1 MSTGNDFEKLVLV
14 FERRLYALAMRLTG
28 NPEESAEMVQE
39 TFVRAY
45 KGWKKFRKESQTYT
59 WLYRIMINLNKDRL
73 ARIARQKEREVPIEA
88 IKEIEKKSESFTTT
102 EIEPLKSVESEELQ
116 SQIQQAIDA
125 LPTGYKECLV
135 LREVEGL
142 TYQEIA
148 EVMEITEEAVR
159 SRLARA
165 RQQVRQRLAPYLKI

>member
-1 MSTGNDFEKLVLV
+1 MSTGSDFERLVLI
-14 FERRLYALAMRLTG
+14 FEKRLYAVAMRLTG
-28 NPEESAEMVQE
+28 NPDDSADMVQE
-39 TFVRAY
+39 TFIRAY

-73 ARIARQKEREVPIEA
+73 IRNAKQKEREVSIET
-88 IKEIEKKSESFTTT
+88 ILEEKKSESFVH
-102 EIEPLKSVESEELQ
+102 EIGPEESAESKELQ
-116 SQIQQAIDA
+116 NQIQNAIDA
-125 LPTGYKECLV
+125 LPSGYKECLV

-165 RQQVRQRLAPYLKI
+165 RQQLRQRLAPYLKI

>member
-28 NPEESAEMVQE
+28 NPDESAEMVQE
-39 TFVRAY
+39 TFIRAY
-45 KGWKKFRKESQTYT
+45 KSWKRFRKESQTYT
-59 WLYRIMINLNKDRL
+59 WLYRIMMNLNKDRL
-73 ARIARQKEREVPIEA
+73 TKTARQKEREISIET
-88 IKEIEKKSESFTTT
+88 IPEGEKRSGLLSYEIRAEEH
-102 EIEPLKSVESEELQ
+102 VESEELQ
-116 SQIQQAIDA
+116 SQLQEAIDA
-125 LPTGYKECLV
+125 LPVGYKECLV

-148 EVMEITEEAVR
+148 EVMQITEEAVR

-165 RQQVRQRLAPYLKI
+165 RQQLRQRLAPYLKI